1 MRRVTGDRPSHL
13 ILRYK
18 NRRSW
23 RIDVFWFLE
32 LEEEL
37 GLFCR
42 NRFYDS
48 FAVHNSGGVLLDPTF
63 PSSWVSSLRS
73 CWFCFAKFEI
83 FPCGWRPARLD
94 TISIH
99 NRTRTAR
106 LRPLQSTYGRHGEFL
121 FSDV

>member
-1 MRRVTGDRPSHL
+1 METPVGNPNLERSAGLELEKPEVWRKTRQA
-13 ILRYK
+13 LRYK

-73 CWFCFAKFEI
+73 CWFCLQNSKF
-83 FPCGWRPARLD
+83 FLADGDPHD
-94 TISIH
+94 
-99 NRTRTAR
+99 
-106 LRPLQSTYGRHGEFL
+106 STPFQYITGPGPR
-121 FSDV
+121 D